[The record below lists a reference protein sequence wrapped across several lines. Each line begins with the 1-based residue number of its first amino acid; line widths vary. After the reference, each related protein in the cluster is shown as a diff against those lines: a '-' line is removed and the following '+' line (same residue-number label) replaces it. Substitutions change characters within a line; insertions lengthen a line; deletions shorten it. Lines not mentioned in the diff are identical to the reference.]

1 MNWKTY
7 ICAFICAAYYLPTI
21 QAQQPAQYSLFMLN
35 PYNYNTAYAGLDG
48 SVSATAV
55 FRKQWVN
62 LAASPLTYQAN
73 IHTPV
78 PYLRSG
84 FGLGLERDQLG
95 AETNSQIRLAY
106 NYMLSL
112 SDKTTLSIGAG
123 GRLSQKSFD
132 GSLFRT
138 PEGNYEGSTFNHND
152 GILIDARSQ
161 GMTVGVEAGLY
172 LKGEKF
178 QLGAAAINLNEPL
191 VELVSAQIL
200 QVRYKR
206 AYFLQGQYTW
216 DLAAEWQLQPSILLK
231 TDLIKIQP
239 EASILARYKQQFL
252 LGLGYRGYS
261 DFTQDAFILS
271 AGLQINKN
279 IMLGY
284 AYDISLN
291 VLRNLNAGSH
301 EVVLNYNLRKEM
313 GKKIPQKIIYNPR
326 FL

>member
-7 ICAFICAAYYLPTI
+7 ICAFICAAYYLPTA

-62 LAASPLTYQAN
+62 LANSPLTYQVN

-84 FGLGLERDQLG
+84 FGLGVERDQLG
-95 AETNSQIRLAY
+95 AETNSQARLSY

-112 SDKTTLSIGAG
+112 SDKTILSIGVAG
-123 GRLSQKSFD
+123 RFSQKSFN

-152 GILIDARSQ
+152 GVLVNSRSQ
-161 GMTVGVEAGLY
+161 GMTIGAEAGIY

-191 VELVSAQIL
+191 VELVADQIM

-206 AYFLQGQYTW
+206 AYFLQGQYNW
-216 DLAAEWQLQPSILLK
+216 DLAADWQLQPCILLK
-231 TDLIKIQP
+231 TDLVKWQP
-239 EASILARYKQQFL
+239 ELSALLKYKQQFW
-252 LGLGYRGYS
+252 LGLGYRGYNNLS
-261 DFTQDAFILS
+261 QDAFILS
-271 AGLQINKN
+271 AGLQVNKN
-279 IMLGY
+279 ILLGY
-284 AYDISLN
+284 AYDVSLN
-291 VLRNLNAGSH
+291 ALRTLNTGSH
-301 EVVLNYNLRKEM
+301 EVVINYNLRKEM
-313 GKKIPQKIIYNPR
+313 GKQIPQKIIYNPR